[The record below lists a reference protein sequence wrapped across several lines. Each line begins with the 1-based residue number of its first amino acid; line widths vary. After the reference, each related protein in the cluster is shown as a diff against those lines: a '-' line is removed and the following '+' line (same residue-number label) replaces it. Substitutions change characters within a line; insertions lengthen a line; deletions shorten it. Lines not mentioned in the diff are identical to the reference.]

1 MALYDEKDVDLVRT
15 LEAVVCAEML
25 ACLDHLVVLEL
36 VRIRLLAC
44 LPLTETYERAN
55 QESTRLQVS
64 AIGSKVASHCEK
76 KMTGWLFTRCTRS
89 SYSSTVVRRLA
100 SRACSCETIFR
111 AVEVEQRVCLERE
124 QVPELG
130 VLHASHRR
138 GCHTVDRE
146 EQLDQKGWP
155 EHELS
160 L

>member
-1 MALYDEKDVDLVRT
+1 MALYVEKDVDLVRT

-100 SRACSCETIFR
+100 RRARVHARPSFVLLRWNSVCVSSASRSRSWAYSMLATDADATPSTAR
-111 AVEVEQRVCLERE
+111 SSWTRRVG
-124 QVPELG
+124 Q
-130 VLHASHRR
+130 SM
-138 GCHTVDRE
+138 
-146 EQLDQKGWP
+146 
-155 EHELS
+155 S
-160 L
+160 